1 MALVKTPLFGRKEKP
16 MERKRPSTV
25 RQFLVLV
32 LTIVLAAQPAF
43 AGIIITQSN
52 GIAVTGA
59 DGISFINAAGIAVT
73 GADGFLSFVPNGI
86 AVTGADGIAVTG
98 ADGVTHTGTNGI
110 AVTGADGI
118 AVTGADGIAVTGAD
132 GIAVTGADGKTFQAD
147 SIYITKP
154 NGIAVTGADG
164 IAVTGADGIAVTG
177 ADAVQAARADGLT
190 ARTPSGIAVTGADGI
205 AVTGADGSIYTIP
218 PQGIAVTGADGIAV
232 TGADGIAV
240 TGADGIAVT
249 GADTRLPVNNGIGLQ
264 SVEAELA
271 IKLNE
276 ITDDSNVNAIV
287 VYHQLPTDADIA
299 DLQRLGVAG
308 GTRYR
313 VLPMIALSATKQQL
327 IAISRLTAVR
337 SIYGNRTL
345 QLSADPY
352 VKLNNAERVLTDADL
367 TRRNL
372 GTPVSGRNVRVAVLD
387 TGVDGTHGDLAGRV
401 VQNVKLIDQQS
412 GSLGFVNPTQVENIP
427 NTDQTY
433 GHGTFVAGVIAGSGA
448 LAGGKY
454 NGTAPGASIVGLS
467 AGDLTLT
474 FVLSGFDYLLSQGA
488 SLNARVVNCS
498 FSANTVFD
506 LNDPVNVA
514 TKILTERGISVIFSA
529 GNTGPGQ
536 QTLNPYAVAP
546 WVISVGATDAKGQLA
561 SFSSRGLFGS
571 SLYRPTLVAPGVS
584 LIGLRAVGLNL
595 TGTLGVA
602 GADTTRLTPA
612 ELPYYTTANGTS
624 FSAPQV
630 AATVALMLEA
640 NPSLTP
646 AQIRDI
652 LQRTATPLPQYY
664 AHEVGAGMLNAHAAV
679 LEAAFPERRFGLWR
693 ATLDRGQ
700 VRFINDQPQTFS
712 GTVVAGINTSS
723 ITNLT
728 IPQNTLL
735 ASVQIGWG
743 PLLTTNDLS
752 LSVIDS
758 AGTVRGSSNALNLP
772 GLTGRRESVT
782 LDAPTAGAWQAK
794 VMNSLGASL
803 TPQSFNGSLILTRVE
818 YAGLNDLNLLSATE
832 QENIYQAVRSFTLTP
847 LGRAFH
853 PKFGV
858 MRAQLAAAL
867 VQAGRVPQYMAAQ
880 PQFTDVRDLL
890 TRNFVE
896 SVQAAPEGSLFPTL
910 SGSNFQPY
918 ASVDR
923 LTAAIVLVRAAGLRQ
938 AAEAQANAV
947 LPITDAASIPA
958 QWRGYVAV
966 ALSAGLLN
974 PINNAFRSSATLT
987 RVELA
992 QALVAMSAKR

>member
-1 MALVKTPLFGRKEKP
+1 MQRYCSSQMHKCLILALIFT
-16 MERKRPSTV
+16 
-25 RQFLVLV
+25 
-32 LTIVLAAQPAF
+32 LAAEPAF
-43 AGIIITQSN
+43 AGLIITQSN

-59 DGISFINAAGIAVT
+59 DGISFVNAAGIAVT
-73 GADGFLSFVPNGI
+73 GADRFLSFVPNGI

-132 GIAVTGADGKTFQAD
+132 GIAVTGADGKTFQAN

-177 ADAVQAARADGLT
+177 ADAVKAARADGLT
-190 ARTPSGIAVTGADGI
+190 AHTPSGIAVTGADGI
-205 AVTGADGSIYTIP
+205 AVTGADGTVYSIA

-240 TGADGIAVT
+240 TGADT
-249 GADTRLPVNNGIGLQ
+249 QLPLNNGIGLQ

-271 IKLNE
+271 ITLNE
-276 ITDDSNVNAIV
+276 ITDDSNVNAVV
-287 VYHQLPTDADIA
+287 VYHQLPTDTDIA
-299 DLQRLGVAG
+299 ELQRLGVLG

-313 VLPMIALSATKQQL
+313 ALPMIALTATKQQL

-345 QLSADPY
+345 QLTADPY
-352 VKLNNAERVLTDADL
+352 VKMNGAERVLTDNDL

-372 GTPVSGRNVRVAVLD
+372 ETPVSGRNIKVAVLD

-401 VQNVKLIDQQS
+401 VQNVKLVDQQS
-412 GSLGFVNPTQVENIP
+412 GSLGFVNPTQAENIP
-427 NTDQTY
+427 NTDQAY
-433 GHGTFVAGVIAGSGA
+433 GHGTFVAGVVASSGTLSGS
-448 LAGGKY
+448 KY

-467 AGDLTLT
+467 AGDLTLS
-474 FVLSGFDYLLSQGA
+474 FVLSGFDYLLSRGA
-488 SLNARVVNCS
+488 GLNARVVNCS

-514 TKILTERGISVIFSA
+514 TKILTERGVSVIFSA

-546 WVISVGATDAKGQLA
+546 WVISVGATDARGHLA
-561 SFSSRGLFGS
+561 SFSARGLFGS

-584 LIGLRAVGLNL
+584 LIGLRATGLNL

-612 ELPYYTTANGTS
+612 EQPYYTTASGTS

-640 NPSLTP
+640 NPNLTP

-679 LEAAFPERRFGLWR
+679 LEAAFPEGRFGLWR

-712 GTVVAGINTSS
+712 GTVAAGSNTSS
-723 ITNLT
+723 IAHLT

-752 LSVIDS
+752 LSVVDS

-772 GLTGRRESVT
+772 GLTGRRERVT
-782 LDAPTAGAWQAK
+782 LDTPMAGAWQAK
-794 VMNSLGASL
+794 VTNSLSASL
-803 TPQSFNGSLILTRVE
+803 TPQSFNGSLALTRVE
-818 YAGLNDLNLLSATE
+818 YAGLNDLNSLSATE
-832 QENIYQAVRSFTLTP
+832 RENIYQAVRSFAMTP

-853 PKFGV
+853 PQFSV
-858 MRAQLAAAL
+858 TRAELAGSL
-867 VQAGRVPQYMAAQ
+867 VQTGRVPQYMTAQ
-880 PQFTDVRDLL
+880 PQFADVRDLL

-896 SVQAAPEGSLFPTL
+896 SVQAAPEGSLFPTP
-910 SGSNFQPY
+910 SGSSFQPY
-918 ASVDR
+918 VSVDR
-923 LTAAIVLVRAAGLRQ
+923 LTAAIVLVRAAGFRQ
-938 AAEAQANAV
+938 TAEAQTNAP
-947 LPITDAASIPA
+947 LTITDAASLPA
-958 QWRGYVAV
+958 QWRGYVSV
-966 ALSAGLLN
+966 ALSAGLLK
-974 PINNAFRSSATLT
+974 PINNAFRPTSTLT
-987 RVELA
+987 RRELA
-992 QALVAMSAKR
+992 QALVVVSGTR